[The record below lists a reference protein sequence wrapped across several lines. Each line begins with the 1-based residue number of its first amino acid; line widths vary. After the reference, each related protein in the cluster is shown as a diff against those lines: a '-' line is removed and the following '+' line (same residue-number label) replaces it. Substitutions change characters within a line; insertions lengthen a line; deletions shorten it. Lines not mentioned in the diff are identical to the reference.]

1 MKLNEL
7 SNQPGS
13 KRDRKR
19 VGRGIGSGT
28 GKTCGRGVKGQKS
41 RSGVTIKGEGGQ
53 MPLVRRM
60 PKRGFVSRNK
70 VEYQVVNLYQL
81 QKAIDDKKIS
91 AKDTITAEVLQ
102 NAGLIHTMKK
112 PVSLLATGELKDK
125 ATIEVTRAS
134 KAADAKVTK
143 AGGTIVLPVAKAA

>member
-13 KRDRKR
+13 KTNRKR
-19 VGRGIGSGT
+19 VGRGIASGT

-70 VEYQVVNLYQL
+70 TEYQIVNLYQI

-91 AKDTITAEVLQ
+91 SKDTITKEILQ
-102 NAGLIHTMKK
+102 GAGLIHTVKK
-112 PVSLLATGELKDK
+112 PVSLLATGEIKDK
-125 ATIEVTRAS
+125 ANIEVTRAS
-134 KAADAKVTK
+134 KAAEAKVSK
-143 AGGTIVLPVAKAA
+143 AGGSVILPAEAA